1 MKQLAILMF
10 ALFFIA
16 CEKDDDKDDTSNNG
30 SEQTD
35 NNIELTTLS
44 EGHYS
49 GLSGDG
55 YNFMIQTQLELDSIW
70 TIIYANSSP
79 SSDAPE
85 VDFAKELVLLAYMGT
100 YPTGGYSID
109 ITGIELKDGAYSYT
123 ISKTSPA
130 EDSVVTTAITAP
142 YHLIRFN
149 R

>member
-1 MKQLAILMF
+1 
-10 ALFFIA
+10 
-16 CEKDDDKDDTSNNG
+16 
-30 SEQTD
+30 
-35 NNIELTTLS
+35 
-44 EGHYS
+44 
-49 GLSGDG
+49 
-55 YNFMIQTQLELDSIW
+55 
-70 TIIYANSSP
+70 
-79 SSDAPE
+79 
-85 VDFAKELVLLAYMGT
+85 MGT